1 MNDAL
6 TDDDLSAITGV
17 DKNAR
22 QRDSKMSAILKN
34 AGITHWFKHAGGIAT
49 TWHHVH
55 HAAQPTKAPAEISQ
69 PRLSKVK

>member
-6 TDDDLSAITGV
+6 SDDDLSAITGV

-22 QRDSKMSAILKN
+22 LRDAKRSEILTK
-34 AGITHWFKHAGGIAT
+34 AGITHWFKHSEGIAT

-55 HAAQPTKAPAEISQ
+55 HAAKPTEAPAETSQ